1 MVASATS
8 TLSVPMKKRITFGR
22 HDDPHARIYDHW
34 VRHPAWASMG
44 LHAKVL
50 LTETMASYRPSRL
63 NLFPMS
69 NARAAR
75 QLKCAENTAAKAI
88 AELVERGWF
97 VLERRGAMTGQRG
110 ARERMVSL
118 GMFKT
123 ETRVDNRDAAL
134 DWAPSGG
141 DADSGTPQK
150 RGANGSKCGSESTD
164 ADRPGNVRDAL
175 ARKAG

>member
-1 MVASATS
+1 MR
-8 TLSVPMKKRITFGR
+8 KRITFGR

-34 VRHPAWASMG
+34 VRHPAWAS
-44 LHAKVL
+44 LRPHAKVL

-75 QLKCAENTAAKAI
+75 QLRCAENTAAKAI

-97 VLERRGAMTGQRG
+97 VLERRGAMKGLRG

-123 ETRVDNRDAAL
+123 ETRTDNRDVAL
-134 DWAPSGG
+134 DWTPT
-141 DADSGTPQK
+141 DAGKDLRTPQK
-150 RGANGSKCGSESTD
+150 RGANGSNCRSEGSG
-164 ADRPGNVRDAL
+164 AGRQGNGRGVL
-175 ARKAG
+175 ARKAE